1 MTTKADTIT
10 RIIRNAYGKKYD
22 LDAYEIVPQP
32 LSEFSIRHY
41 LSYLLPLLYFLRNR
55 WIYITSIISVFFIA
69 IGTIYYYNEILVCQ
83 HNVEAGESKV
93 AALMQRR
100 NDISVNLSKAVLDY
114 SKYERDVFTGIV
126 ALRTLVSGDD
136 KKIQALKKL
145 VGDPQLEAS
154 VKIEQSTGKQVG
166 LNINS
171 NLASGENVLNSL
183 GTTLNPLGKLMA
195 VAEQYPDLKLSATFT
210 SLMTALIDVEKDIA
224 AERLKYNDLVNK
236 YAGMTQLFPGNLF
249 ASMFNFP
256 EKSYFTPTE
265 QAKTL
270 VPIGY

>member
-1 MTTKADTIT
+1 MATRADTIT

-22 LDAYEIVPQP
+22 LDDYELVPQP
-32 LSEFSIRHY
+32 VSESSIRHY
-41 LSYLLPLLYFLRNR
+41 VSYLLPLFYFLRNR
-55 WIYITSIISVFFIA
+55 WIHITLVVSVIIIA
-69 IGTIYYYNEILVCQ
+69 IGTIYYYNEILICQ

-136 KKIQALKKL
+136 KKVQALKKL
-145 VGDPQLEAS
+145 VGDTQPES
-154 VKIEQSTGKQVG
+154 SMKVEQSTGKPV
-166 LNINS
+166 N
-171 NLASGENVLNSL
+171 NLTSSGENTLNSL
-183 GTTLNPLGKLMA
+183 GTALTPLGKLMA

-210 SLMTALIDVEKDIA
+210 SLMTALIEVEKDIA
-224 AERLKYNDLVNK
+224 AERLKYNDMVNK
-236 YAGMTQLFPGNLF
+236 YAGMTQLFPGNFF
-249 ASMFNFP
+249 AAMFNFP

-265 QAKTL
+265 AAKAL